1 VVKSKLTKI
10 SLISLFLLGTSS
22 FIIPNLNNVQ
32 AVAKDKMNNAQSIVE
47 KVKNKVLP
55 DDRIGYFNVTA
66 TEKDGLVTLT
76 GKVLEKSDKE
86 ELLKAFSKFKIKDQV
101 KVFPFSDVGEHSYG
115 VANTGVMQ
123 IRDNHKHSAQLV
135 TQGLFGMTMKILGK
149 QPKKDEWVLV
159 SMDDDKYIG
168 WVRKPDIWFI
178 NKSEYDSYKSNEKVM
193 ISDISVNLL
202 NSPSNDDKSDIKLY
216 MTTKLNLVSE
226 EGDFYKVKMPGG
238 NKQFSGKEFY
248 VSKDKATYLG
258 VEMSP
263 DKDFKS
269 KIVVKAKNMIS
280 APYLWGGASPA
291 MMDCSGYTQMLY
303 RLNGFQIPRDADQQQ
318 AFSKPIKNQNDLQ
331 VGDLVFFS
339 ENKKYATH
347 VGMYIGDKRF
357 IHSSVGYGG
366 VAITSFDPKDPL
378 YNPVYQ
384 KIYFGAGRV
393 AN

>member
-1 VVKSKLTKI
+1 MIKNRFAKI
-10 SLISLFLLGTSS
+10 TLASLFLVATSG
-22 FIIPNLNNVQ
+22 FIIPDKYIQIEAKEITNNMQ
-32 AVAKDKMNNAQSIVE
+32 NIVD
-47 KVKNKVLP
+47 KVKAKVLP
-55 DDRIGYFNVTA
+55 DDRIGYFNVVA
-66 TEKDGLVTLT
+66 IQKNGVVTLK
-76 GKVLEKSDKE
+76 GKVLDKSYKD
-86 ELLKAFSKFKIKDQV
+86 ELLKAFSKSKIKDEIQ
-101 KVFPFSDVGEHSYG
+101 VFPFSDVGELSYG
-115 VANTGVMQ
+115 IANTGVMQ
-123 IRDNHKHSAQLV
+123 IRDNAKHSAQLV
-135 TQGLFGMTMKILGK
+135 TQGLFGMSMKILAK

-168 WVRKPDIWFI
+168 WVRKPDIWFV
-178 NKSEYDSYKSNEKVM
+178 NKEKYEEYKNNDKVM
-193 ISDISVNLL
+193 ISDLFVHLL
-202 NSPSNDDKSDIKLY
+202 NSPNSDDKSDIKLY

-226 EGDFYKVKMPGG
+226 EGNFYKVKMPGG
-238 NKQFSGKEFY
+238 NKQFAEKEFY
-248 VSKDKATYLG
+248 ISKDKAKFLG
-258 VEMSP
+258 KEMTP
-263 DKDFKS
+263 DQEFKS

-303 RLNGFQIPRDADQQQ
+303 RLSGYQIPRDADQQQ
-318 AFSKPIKNQNDLQ
+318 AFAKPIKNQNDLE

-378 YNPVYQ
+378 YNPIYQ
-384 KIYFGAGRV
+384 KIYFGAGRI

>member
-1 VVKSKLTKI
+1 MIKNRFAKI
-10 SLISLFLLGTSS
+10 TLASLFLVATSG
-22 FIIPNLNNVQ
+22 FIIPDKYIQIEAKEITNNMQ
-32 AVAKDKMNNAQSIVE
+32 NIVD
-47 KVKNKVLP
+47 KVKAKVLP
-55 DDRIGYFNVTA
+55 DDRIGYFNVVA
-66 TEKDGLVTLT
+66 MQKNGVVTLK
-76 GKVLEKSDKE
+76 GKVLDKSYKD
-86 ELLKAFSKFKIKDQV
+86 ELLKAFSKSKIKDEIQ
-101 KVFPFSDVGEHSYG
+101 VFPFSDVGELSYG
-115 VANTGVMQ
+115 IANTGVMQ
-123 IRDNHKHSAQLV
+123 IRDNAKHSAQLV
-135 TQGLFGMTMKILGK
+135 TQGLFGMSMKILAK

-168 WVRKPDIWFI
+168 WVRKPDIWFV
-178 NKSEYDSYKSNEKVM
+178 NKEKYEEYKNNDKVM
-193 ISDISVNLL
+193 ISDLFVHLL
-202 NSPSNDDKSDIKLY
+202 NSPNSDDKSDIKLY

-226 EGDFYKVKMPGG
+226 EGNFYKVKMPGG
-238 NKQFSGKEFY
+238 NKQFAEKEFY
-248 VSKDKATYLG
+248 ISKDKAKFLG
-258 VEMSP
+258 KEMTP
-263 DKDFKS
+263 DQEFKS

-303 RLNGFQIPRDADQQQ
+303 RLSGYQIPRDADQQQ
-318 AFSKPIKNQNDLQ
+318 AFAKPIKSQNDLE

-378 YNPVYQ
+378 YNPIYQ
-384 KIYFGAGRV
+384 KIYFGAGRI